1 MQNSIEQTASR
12 YISKVLREK
21 NERYVTIYYGSDWRH
36 IVVKKSQFFNVKMTK
51 TDNILWI

>member
-21 NERYVTIYYGSDWRH
+21 NERYVTIYYGSELETYCS
-36 IVVKKSQFFNVKMTK
+36 KKIT
-51 TDNILWI
+51 IL